1 MLFQS
6 IKTTMLH
13 LAPALPPAS
22 EGPAPPRPAPGA
34 YDPVFFTGNLP
45 APIGEV
51 AKLFRTNFFNM
62 LKQCTD
68 ADALFE
74 FLLNDDGCDLQDLN
88 GSHDRCFVAMV
99 SVPNTTKKIRLIY
112 GLGVGTASIGMVSPL
127 SGKFL
132 ALYGGEGGGERG
144 TPLMLILPSSI
155 SDAKDVANPS
165 DDDIDRSF
173 QNDHV
178 LGTYT
183 HRANN
188 TRQTHHILKIALIPP
203 YFVYDGFE
211 DNDLEAVEVSE
222 RIRAGH
228 HQGNATAHAQAFL
241 RLCLVGP
248 WRISDEK
255 PFCNANTS
263 FNACTPLVGHRWATT
278 QFGLMFPS
286 LSPATALNQ
295 PTTGREAARG
305 VTFANDNLLQPGGNS
320 GSGIIHLNI
329 DQLRQ
334 LLSGTAGVAA
344 LAADEEKKADD
355 EDPALLK
362 SVSDREKK
370 RMRIQCGLPETAP
383 PDSFPKWYREIFAPN
398 LPKKDKYDIVY
409 DAVKD
414 AGPYDEEVQLYSE
427 LSKCI
432 VDRDWTEGEQST
444 CPTLENTAKGIS
456 PFAMLNITDEE
467 VAIITQDQFDIDT
480 ASTVTVSD
488 VKKSKSKVKAV
499 VPTTSEKFL
508 AMLKRFA
515 NLLCAIFS
523 SQCSLYVQLYN
534 LITALRDISQ
544 TARDQ
549 LLHGTKASILWIVL
563 LQSRHFAR
571 GNMIGDKSLLG
582 SFSSMMNHLCSKMC
596 GLIGHVEVPRELMTT
611 TSTGNNKRQSDQ
623 ESNKSSPSGGDSKMW
638 KQGNGLDKKDMFTN
652 ANGEHWAIGS
662 FFEKPM
668 REANFPSLAKVCSYC
683 NIEKAQLVVPSK
695 DICQNYY
702 IIGACKFGKACKFK
716 HVTPSA
722 PQKKDIKTLI
732 KCFFDQPLGLC
743 ADSSK

>member
-1 MLFQS
+1 MLNPTRDTPSDEENAVPITQENA
-6 IKTTMLH
+6 TP
-13 LAPALPPAS
+13 PALPPAR
-22 EGPAPPRPAPGA
+22 EGPAPPRPPA

-45 APIGEV
+45 APVGEV
-51 AKLFRTNFFNM
+51 AKLFRNNFNM
-62 LKQCTD
+62 LKQRTD

-74 FLLNDDGCDLQDLN
+74 FLNDDGCDLRDLN

-99 SVPNTTKKIRLIY
+99 SVPNTTKIRLIY
-112 GLGVGTASIGMVSPL
+112 GLGVGTASIGTVSPL

-132 ALYGGEGGGERG
+132 ALYGEGGGERG

-155 SDAKDVANPS
+155 SDAKEVANPS
-165 DDDIDRSF
+165 DADIDRSF

-188 TRQTHHILKIALIPP
+188 TRQTYRILKIAPIPP

-211 DNDLEAVEVSE
+211 DNDLEAAEVYE

-228 HQGNATAHAQAFL
+228 HRGNATTHAQAFL
-241 RLCLVGP
+241 RSCLVGP
-248 WRISDEK
+248 WRISDDK
-255 PFCNANTS
+255 PFCDANT
-263 FNACTPLVGHRWATT
+263 FNARTPVAGHRWAKT
-278 QFGLMFPS
+278 QFGIMFPS
-286 LSPATALNQ
+286 LSPATLN
-295 PTTGREAARG
+295 PPPPGREAARG
-305 VTFANDNLLQPGGNS
+305 VTFATANPLQPGGQS
-320 GSGIIHLNI
+320 GNGIIHLNI

-334 LLSGTAGVAA
+334 LLSGTAGAAA

-355 EDPALLK
+355 EDTLK
-362 SVSDREKK
+362 SVSDREKR

-432 VDRDWTEGEQST
+432 VDRDWTGGEQST
-444 CPTLENTAKGIS
+444 RPTLENAAKGIS
-456 PFAMLNITDEE
+456 PFAMLDITDEE
-467 VAIITQDQFDIDT
+467 VAIMTQDQFDIDT
-480 ASTVTVSD
+480 ATTVTVSD
-488 VKKSKSKVKAV
+488 VKKSKSKIKAV
-499 VPTTSEKFL
+499 VPSTSEKFL

-523 SQCSLYVQLYN
+523 SQCPLYVQLYN

-549 LLHGTKASILWIVL
+549 LSHGTKASILWIVL

-571 GNMIGDKSLLG
+571 GNMSGDKALLG
-582 SFSSMMNHLCSKMC
+582 SFSSMMNHLHSKMC
-596 GLIGHVEVPRELMTT
+596 GLIGHVEVPRELMNTP
-611 TSTGNNKRQSDQ
+611 STGNKRQSAQ
-623 ESNKSSPSGGDSKMW
+623 ESIKSSPSGGDSKMW
-638 KQGNGLDKKDMFTN
+638 KQGHGPDKKDMFTN
-652 ANGEHWAIGS
+652 ANGEHWSIGS

-683 NIEKAQLVVPSK
+683 NIEKAQLVPGT

-722 PQKKDIKTLI
+722 PQKEDIKTML
-732 KCFFDQPLGLC
+732 KRFFDQPLGLRT
-743 ADSSK
+743 DSK